1 MVLLAEDKHG
11 TQRHILGV
19 GRLNKLH
26 ARNEAEVAVL
36 VADEYQ
42 NRGLGAE
49 LLRRVIGVARDEKL
63 SQLSAEILRENVAMQ
78 VVLKR
83 LGFRLQAGADST
95 SIQAVLKL

>member
-1 MVLLAEDKHG
+1 
-11 TQRHILGV
+11 
-19 GRLNKLH
+19 
-26 ARNEAEVAVL
+26 
-36 VADEYQ
+36 
-42 NRGLGAE
+42 
-49 LLRRVIGVARDEKL
+49 VARDEKL